1 MIDSVAAV
9 VLAGGGMLAGEEEQ
23 GWGRESKALLPLN
36 GRPMVDYVVAALK
49 GCPEIARIVLVGPP
63 DLTSIYGGEG
73 EMLFADPGC
82 SPLESF
88 TAGVEALGCSGEGE
102 WTWVL
107 ACTGDI
113 PFLTPE
119 AVSDFLARCREREA
133 DFYYPIIRQE
143 AAERRFPGVK
153 RTYAR
158 LRDGTFTGGN
168 LFLVHKGIIDRCLG
182 WAEEFVRLRKK
193 PAALARL
200 VGIGLLWRYL
210 TGQLTVSEAEQRI
223 SKLVGAR
230 GAAVITPY
238 PEIGVDV
245 DKPSDWKLAEREFA
259 RSGQ

>member
-1 MIDSVAAV
+1 MIDNVAAV
-9 VLAGGGMLAGEEEQ
+9 VLAGGGILAGEEEQ
-23 GWGRESKALLPLN
+23 GEGRENKALRLLN
-36 GRPMVDYVVAALK
+36 GRPMVDYVIVALK
-49 GCPEIARIVLVGPP
+49 ECPEIARIVLVGPP
-63 DLTSIYGGEG
+63 DLASIYGREG
-73 EMLFADPGC
+73 EMLFAEPGC
-82 SPLESF
+82 SPLGSF

-259 RSGQ
+259 RSG